1 MLLVLREVQ
10 SEEDGNLY
18 ANANAELDGMCKI
31 SFSGIVVAPSAF
43 GKFHAKSGQ
52 YEFHVNVM

>member
-1 MLLVLREVQ
+1 MLSV
-10 SEEDGNLY
+10 
-18 ANANAELDGMCKI
+18 

-43 GKFHAKSGQ
+43 GKFHAKSGE